1 MVATSSCPQ
10 LKSCT
15 VRHLQFS
22 WSLPWC
28 MMRWECSP
36 QHFRGQ
42 KVLSICLSMYIHVY
56 LCISMYIYVYLC
68 ISMYIYV
75 YLKNIE
81 KMCFQK
87 KYMAICQIHGV
98 QERIFAATQVHWHD
112 QGEMEVNKK
121 DGNIKFTLTLILMMG
136 IPKLVDHHQNA
147 QNMALT
153 EFPESWKMRM
163 VDRNQGSPRF
173 FGGIPPVPVLIC
185 EPSVFLKNW

>member
-1 MVATSSCPQ
+1 
-10 LKSCT
+10 
-15 VRHLQFS
+15 
-22 WSLPWC
+22 
-28 MMRWECSP
+28 
-36 QHFRGQ
+36 
-42 KVLSICLSMYIHVY
+42 MYIYVY
-56 LCISMYIYVYLC
+56 LCIPMYIYVYLC
-68 ISMYIYV
+68 IS
-75 YLKNIE
+75 E
-81 KMCFQK
+81 KYWK
-87 KYMAICQIHGV
+87 KCVSKRSIWPSVQIHGV

-121 DGNIKFTLTLILMMG
+121 DGNIKFILTLILMMG

-185 EPSVFLKNW
+185 EPSVFFEELVAPFWCRQTWHWECPKWTVFEKIITLNGALSSKLCYNQRVPMKSGGSTAPPKS